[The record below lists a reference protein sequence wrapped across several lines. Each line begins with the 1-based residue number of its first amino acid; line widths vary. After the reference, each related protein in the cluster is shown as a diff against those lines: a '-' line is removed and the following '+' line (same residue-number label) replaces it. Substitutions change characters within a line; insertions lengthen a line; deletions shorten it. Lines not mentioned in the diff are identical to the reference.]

1 MVPPATARRWPAAS
15 VASLLVLVCSRTW
28 AIRWRSS
35 RSSSRSACA
44 LSSCTPVGKRAGA
57 PWWALACKAGG
68 RGRRAAHQR
77 RILARPSGLGQKVR
91 LARAHEARVGGLLG
105 GRLAGGVGALEE
117 GAAHLM
123 REAISMP
130 SEMQL
135 EAILRLEARGGSS
148 PPRHAATHD
157 EGGNQHAAHLG
168 MRPLLMRE
176 AISMQPTSACGHT

>member
-1 MVPPATARRWPAAS
+1 VPPSS
-15 VASLLVLVCSRTW
+15 VVLVAEGVRAAHLW
-28 AIRWRSS
+28 
-35 RSSSRSACA
+35 
-44 LSSCTPVGKRAGA
+44 GKRAGA

-135 EAILRLEARGGSS
+135 EAIRRLDARGACS
-148 PPRHAATHD
+148 PPRHAATPDD
-157 EGGNQHAAHLG
+157 EGGNQHAARLG
-168 MRPLLMRE
+168 MRPHMMRE
-176 AISMQPTSACGHT
+176 AISMQPTSACGQS